1 MSFGYI
7 IPRFF
12 YASLKSKLKKIY
24 FIHSVTFFK
33 PRNDRKAKAKILLRL
48 QRVEAGNMGDFSSVG
63 EGIEEFRIHYG
74 PGYRIY
80 FRRQGE
86 KIILLLIGGD
96 KSSQESDI
104 KKAKT
109 LWNQYK
115 EN

>member
-1 MSFGYI
+1 MFLLEKTSEFDKW
-7 IPRFF
+7 
-12 YASLKSKLKKIY
+12 LKKLK
-24 FIHSVTFFK
+24 
-33 PRNDRKAKAKILLRL
+33 DRKAKAKILLRL
-48 QRVEAGNMGDFSSVG
+48 QRVETGNLGDVSSVG

-86 KIILLLIGGD
+86 KILLLLVGGD
-96 KSSQESDI
+96 KSTQESDI
-104 KKAKT
+104 KKAKA

>member
-1 MSFGYI
+1 M
-7 IPRFF
+7 FF
-12 YASLKSKLKKIY
+12 LEKTSEFDKWLKKL
-24 FIHSVTFFK
+24 
-33 PRNDRKAKAKILLRL
+33 NDRKAKAKILLRL
-48 QRVEAGNMGDFSSVG
+48 QRVEAGNLGDVSSVG

-86 KIILLLIGGD
+86 KIILLLMGGD

>member
-1 MSFGYI
+1 MFLLEKTSEFD
-7 IPRFF
+7 
-12 YASLKSKLKKIY
+12 KWLKKL
-24 FIHSVTFFK
+24 
-33 PRNDRKAKAKILLRL
+33 NDRKAKAKILLRL
-48 QRVEAGNMGDFSSVG
+48 QRVEAGNLGDISSVG
-63 EGIEEFRIHYG
+63 EGIDEFQIHDG

-86 KIILLLIGGD
+86 RIILLLMGGD

-104 KKAKT
+104 KKAKA

>member
-1 MSFGYI
+1 MFLLEKTSEFD
-7 IPRFF
+7 
-12 YASLKSKLKKIY
+12 KWLKKL
-24 FIHSVTFFK
+24 
-33 PRNDRKAKAKILLRL
+33 NDRKAKAKILLRL
-48 QRVEAGNMGDFSSVG
+48 QRVEAGNLGDVSSVG

-86 KIILLLIGGD
+86 KIILLLMGGD

-104 KKAKT
+104 KKAKA

>member
-1 MSFGYI
+1 MFLLEKTSEFD
-7 IPRFF
+7 
-12 YASLKSKLKKIY
+12 KWLKKL
-24 FIHSVTFFK
+24 
-33 PRNDRKAKAKILLRL
+33 NDRKAKAKILLRL
-48 QRVEAGNMGDFSSVG
+48 QRVEAGNLGDVSSIG

>member
-1 MSFGYI
+1 MFLLEKTSEFD
-7 IPRFF
+7 
-12 YASLKSKLKKIY
+12 KWLKKL
-24 FIHSVTFFK
+24 
-33 PRNDRKAKAKILLRL
+33 NDRKAKAKILLRL
-48 QRVEAGNMGDFSSVG
+48 QRVETGNLGDVSSVG

-86 KIILLLIGGD
+86 KIILLLVGGD

-104 KKAKT
+104 KRAKA

>member
-1 MSFGYI
+1 MFLLEKTSEFD
-7 IPRFF
+7 
-12 YASLKSKLKKIY
+12 KWLKKL
-24 FIHSVTFFK
+24 
-33 PRNDRKAKAKILLRL
+33 NDRKAKAKILLRL
-48 QRVEAGNMGDFSSVG
+48 QRVEVGNLGDVSSVG

-86 KIILLLIGGD
+86 KIILLLMGGD

-104 KKAKT
+104 KKAKA

>member
-1 MSFGYI
+1 MFLLEKTSEFD
-7 IPRFF
+7 
-12 YASLKSKLKKIY
+12 KWLKKL
-24 FIHSVTFFK
+24 
-33 PRNDRKAKAKILLRL
+33 NDRKAKAKILLRL
-48 QRVEAGNMGDFSSVG
+48 QRVEAGNLGDVSPVG

-86 KIILLLIGGD
+86 KIILLLMGGD

>member
-1 MSFGYI
+1 MFLLEKTSE
-7 IPRFF
+7 
-12 YASLKSKLKKIY
+12 LDKWLKKL
-24 FIHSVTFFK
+24 
-33 PRNDRKAKAKILLRL
+33 NDRKAKVKILLRL
-48 QRVEAGNMGDFSSVG
+48 QRVEAGNLGDFSSVG
-63 EGIEEFRIHYG
+63 EGIEELRIHFG

-86 KIILLLIGGD
+86 KIILLLVGGD

-104 KKAKT
+104 KKAKA

>member
-1 MSFGYI
+1 MFLLEKTSEFD
-7 IPRFF
+7 
-12 YASLKSKLKKIY
+12 KWLKKL
-24 FIHSVTFFK
+24 
-33 PRNDRKAKAKILLRL
+33 NDRKAKAKILLRL
-48 QRVEAGNMGDFSSVG
+48 QRVEAGNLGDVSSVG

-86 KIILLLIGGD
+86 KIILLLVGGD

-104 KKAKT
+104 KKAKA

>member
-1 MSFGYI
+1 MFLLEKTSEFD
-7 IPRFF
+7 
-12 YASLKSKLKKIY
+12 KWLKKL
-24 FIHSVTFFK
+24 
-33 PRNDRKAKAKILLRL
+33 NDRKAKVKILLRL
-48 QRVEAGNMGDFSSVG
+48 QRVEAGNLGDFSSVG
-63 EGIEEFRIHYG
+63 EGIEELRIHFG

-86 KIILLLIGGD
+86 KIILLLVGGD

-104 KKAKT
+104 KKAKA